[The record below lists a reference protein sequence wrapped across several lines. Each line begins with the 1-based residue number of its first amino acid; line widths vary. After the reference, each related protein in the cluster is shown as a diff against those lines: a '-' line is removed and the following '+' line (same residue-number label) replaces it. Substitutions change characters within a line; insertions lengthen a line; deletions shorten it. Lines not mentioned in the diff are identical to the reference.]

1 MSKKD
6 KPGRHQRMLAAYG
19 FGLFSLPRYRE
30 IRGEGWQIR
39 HHLSSMSEGYPT
51 PSFVEG
57 NRFVLYQGRRP
68 WMSTGLFEVE
78 SHAFHV
84 HAAHGLVVVA
94 GLGMGMYAFAAC
106 AKPQVERVV
115 VVERDAAV
123 IAMFSAAAGL
133 ETWPDRHK
141 LIIVQAD
148 ALDAAL
154 AERLTEP
161 CQGRAADYFYA
172 DIWPLTPDAT
182 APPQAGAMVR
192 ALAPKAAGWWGQE
205 LNFGQWC
212 LERRRPIDG
221 AALADYAA
229 LCGVPIPADAGYAA
243 FCRDVA
249 AVNHALIA
257 PRPPRRRPWW
267 RRFFGA
273 GSENLNSGAAAPP
286 DGPAP

>member
-1 MSKKD
+1 MSKKE
-6 KPGRHQRMLAAYG
+6 KPGRHERMLVAYG

-30 IRGEGWQIR
+30 IRGEGWHIR
-39 HHLSSMSEGYPT
+39 HHLPSMSEGYLT

-106 AKPQVERVV
+106 ARPEVERVV
-115 VVERDAAV
+115 VVERDPAV
-123 IAMFSAAAGL
+123 IAMFSTAAGL
-133 ETWPDRHK
+133 ENWPDRSK

-148 ALDAAL
+148 ALDPDLPKLL
-154 AERLTEP
+154 AEP

-172 DIWPLTPDAT
+172 DIWPVTPDAT
-182 APPQAGAMVR
+182 APGQAEAMVR
-192 ALAPKAAGWWGQE
+192 ALAPKTAGWWGQE
-205 LNFGQWC
+205 LNFGHWC
-212 LERRRPIDG
+212 LERGR
-221 AALADYAA
+221 ALDRTALEDYAA
-229 LCGVPIPADAGYAA
+229 ACAVPIPADDGYAA

-257 PRPPRRRPWW
+257 PRRARRGGSWW
-267 RRFFGA
+267 RTLFH
-273 GSENLNSGAAAPP
+273 LIPP
-286 DGPAP
+286 GP